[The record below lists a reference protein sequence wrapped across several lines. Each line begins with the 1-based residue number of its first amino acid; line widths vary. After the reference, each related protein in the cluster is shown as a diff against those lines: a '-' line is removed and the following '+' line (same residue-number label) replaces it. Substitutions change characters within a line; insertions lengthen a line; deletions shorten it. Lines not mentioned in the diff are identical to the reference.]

1 MKYKILILLF
11 LCSCSASKRFD
22 RLISRHPGLIGTQ
35 LIYLKDTIIKKDT
48 LILLERVDS
57 FIINRDTVINT
68 KKFYIEKTNDIFKII
83 TKQDTV
89 FFTDT
94 IFYEKK
100 ISAPIITKDTDLWQK
115 FKKFWI
121 SFWFF
126 VGAFLIIRYLFKYY
140 F

>member
-1 MKYKILILLF
+1 MKYKILVLLF

-22 RLISRHPGLIGTQ
+22 RLISRHPRLIGTQ
-35 LIYLKDTIIKKDT
+35 LIYLRDTIIKKDT
-48 LILLERVDS
+48 LILFQRVDN
-57 FIINRDTVINT
+57 FIIKQDTVINT
-68 KKFYIEKTNDIFKII
+68 KNFYIEKTKDILKII
-83 TKQDTV
+83 TKQDTI

-100 ISAPIITKDTDLWQK
+100 ISAPIITKDADLWHK

-126 VGAFLIIRYLFKYY
+126 VGSFLIIRYLFKYY

>member
-1 MKYKILILLF
+1 MKYKILVLLF

-22 RLISRHPGLIGTQ
+22 RLISRHPGLIRTQ
-35 LIYLKDTIIKKDT
+35 LIYLRDTIIKKDT
-48 LILLERVDS
+48 LIMFERKDS
-57 FIINRDTVINT
+57 FIINRDTIINT
-68 KKFYIEKTNDIFKII
+68 KNFYIEKTNNILKII

-100 ISAPIITKDTDLWQK
+100 ISAPIITKDADLWHK

-126 VGAFLIIRYLFKYY
+126 VVAFLIIRYLFKYY